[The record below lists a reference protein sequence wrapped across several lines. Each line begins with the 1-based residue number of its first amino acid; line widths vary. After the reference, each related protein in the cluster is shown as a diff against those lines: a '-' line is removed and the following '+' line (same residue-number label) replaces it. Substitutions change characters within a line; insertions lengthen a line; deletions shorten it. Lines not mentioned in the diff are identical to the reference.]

1 MTLGEILRLAARRA
15 PRKTAVIAGDRRFDF
30 EEYDRLANRFANL
43 LISAGVSPGDR
54 IASLLYNSPEYGVVH
69 FGNARAGSV
78 LVHIPPLYA
87 AAEIAGILERT
98 RPRVLVVDSAVHSRL
113 GDDCLAAIPTV
124 IVTGVPALEETLA
137 AQPDTAPD
145 PKIHGEIDP
154 AAPVA
159 MTFTGGTT
167 GRPKGAVV
175 SHTARFVSAASTA
188 REHQVTAQDVVGVVT
203 PMFHA
208 VGLMIWYQA
217 SILVGSTAVIFRRWD
232 PAEFIAETERHRVS
246 SVFLVPVQ
254 VRDLLR
260 SPAFDR
266 ERLASLRNIGV
277 GGAPTPPGLIEQCR
291 EALPHCGY
299 TDHYGQSETGP
310 LTILKPRDTGTHA
323 GTVGQAAA
331 GVDLRIVDP
340 DGNPVP
346 RGTIGEV
353 VARGPFLMEGY
364 FDDKEETARYF
375 RDGWGWTGDLA
386 KSDEDGYLTL
396 VGRSREIIISGGFNI
411 HPSEVETALASHPA
425 VEDCTVFGVPDE
437 RWGEAPVAL
446 VVPAAEVSAE
456 DLITHCTK
464 HLARYKRPREIV
476 FVNTIPHTP
485 SGKVQKPPLRAAYL
499 KARPVGS
506 RAAHSQPARSSPA
519 APRQRSREPPAGL
532 MAPSPP
538 ASQRDSAAKGKNPEL
553 PHGAPLGAVPTSRHG
568 PQARERRPP
577 VGTAARSA
585 ANAQPHSPSPR
596 TAGHNPHPRRTL
608 CKAPSPPSSC
618 SRAKPKKPSIS
629 TSGRSRTARS

>member
-1 MTLGEILRLAARRA
+1 MLLGEILRLAAERA
-15 PRKTAVIAGDRRFDF
+15 PRKTAAIASGQQIDF
-30 EEYDRLANRFANL
+30 REYDRLANRFAHL
-43 LISAGVSPGDR
+43 LIAHGVRPGDR
-54 IASLLYNSPEYGVVH
+54 IASLLFNSLEYGVVH

-87 AAEIAGILERT
+87 AAEIAEILERT
-98 RPRVLVVDSAVHSRL
+98 RPRVLVVDSAVQDRL
-113 GDDCLAAIPTV
+113 NVDVRSATPTV
-124 IVTGVPALEETLA
+124 IVTGVPALDGALGFGEATA
-137 AQPDTAPD
+137 AQSDAP
-145 PKIHGEIDP
+145 PKRDIDP
-154 AAPVA
+154 AAPVG

-175 SHTARFVSAASTA
+175 SHTARFVSATSTA

-217 SILVGSTAVIFRRWD
+217 SILTGCTSVIFRKWD
-232 PAEFIAETERHRVS
+232 PAEFIAATERHGIS

-266 ERLASLRNIGV
+266 DRLASLKNLGV
-277 GGAPTPPGLIEQCR
+277 GGAPTPPGLVEECR
-291 EALPHCGY
+291 AALPHCGY

-310 LTILKPRDTGTHA
+310 LTILKPWDTKTHA

-364 FDDKEETARYF
+364 FEDDEETARYF

-386 KSDEDGYLTL
+386 VADAEGYIRL
-396 VGRSREIIISGGFNI
+396 VGRSREVIISGGFNI
-411 HPSEVETALASHPA
+411 YPSEVETALASHPA

-437 RWGEAPVAL
+437 RWGEAPVAY
-446 VVPAAEVSAE
+446 VVREGDVSTDE
-456 DLITHCTK
+456 LIAHCESR
-464 HLARYKRPREIV
+464 LARYKRPREIV
-476 FVNTIPHTP
+476 FVETIPRTP
-485 SGKVQKPPLRAAYL
+485 SGKVRKPPLRAAYL
-499 KARPVGS
+499 KARPG
-506 RAAHSQPARSSPA
+506 
-519 APRQRSREPPAGL
+519 
-532 MAPSPP
+532 
-538 ASQRDSAAKGKNPEL
+538 
-553 PHGAPLGAVPTSRHG
+553 
-568 PQARERRPP
+568 
-577 VGTAARSA
+577 
-585 ANAQPHSPSPR
+585 
-596 TAGHNPHPRRTL
+596 
-608 CKAPSPPSSC
+608 
-618 SRAKPKKPSIS
+618 
-629 TSGRSRTARS
+629 

>member
-1 MTLGEILRLAARRA
+1 MTLGEILRLAALRA
-15 PRKTAVIAGDRRFDF
+15 PRKTAASAGERQLDF
-30 EEYDRLANRFANL
+30 REYDRLANRFANF
-43 LISAGVSPGDR
+43 LIACGVQPGDR
-54 IASLLYNSPEYGVVH
+54 IASLLFNSLEYGVVH

-87 AAEIAGILERT
+87 AAEIAEILERT
-98 RPRVLVVDSAVHSRL
+98 QPRVLVVDSAVRDRL
-113 GDDCLAAIPTV
+113 SADVLSVIPTV
-124 IVTGVPALEETLA
+124 IVTGVPTLDGALPFDDAIA
-137 AQPDTAPD
+137 AQPDTPPGRD
-145 PKIHGEIDP
+145 IEP

-175 SHTARFVSAASTA
+175 SHTARFVSASSTA
-188 REHQVTAQDVVGVVT
+188 REHQITAQDVVGAVT

-217 SILVGSTAVIFRRWD
+217 SILAGCTAVIFRKWD
-232 PAEFIAETERHRVS
+232 PAEFIAATERHGIS

-266 ERLASLRNIGV
+266 DRLASLKNLGV

-310 LTILKPRDTGTHA
+310 LTILKPWDTESHS
-323 GTVGQAAA
+323 GTVGQPAA

-340 DGNPVP
+340 DGNPVAT
-346 RGTIGEV
+346 GAVGEL

-364 FDDKEETARYF
+364 FEDDEETARYF

-386 KSDEDGYLTL
+386 KSDEDGYITL

-437 RWGEAPVAL
+437 RWGEAPVAY
-446 VVPAAEVSAE
+446 VVRSAEVTA
-456 DLITHCTK
+456 DALIAHCTDQ
-464 HLARYKRPREIV
+464 LARYKRPREIV
-476 FVNTIPHTP
+476 FVDTIPRTP
-485 SGKVQKPPLRAAYL
+485 SGKVRKPPLRDAYL
-499 KARPVGS
+499 KN
-506 RAAHSQPARSSPA
+506 QP
-519 APRQRSREPPAGL
+519 G
-532 MAPSPP
+532 
-538 ASQRDSAAKGKNPEL
+538 
-553 PHGAPLGAVPTSRHG
+553 
-568 PQARERRPP
+568 
-577 VGTAARSA
+577 
-585 ANAQPHSPSPR
+585 
-596 TAGHNPHPRRTL
+596 
-608 CKAPSPPSSC
+608 
-618 SRAKPKKPSIS
+618 
-629 TSGRSRTARS
+629 

>member
-15 PRKTAVIAGDRRFDF
+15 PRKTAVIAGDRQFDF
-30 EEYDRLANRFANL
+30 GEYDRLANRFANL
-43 LISAGVSPGDR
+43 LISAGVGPGDR
-54 IASLLYNSPEYGVVH
+54 VASLLFNSPEYGVVH

-87 AAEIAGILERT
+87 AAEIADILERT
-98 RPRVLVVDSAVHSRL
+98 RPRVLVVDAAVQDRL
-113 GDDCLAAIPTV
+113 SDDALSAIPTL
-124 IVTGVPALEETLA
+124 IVTGVPTFDGALDGAIEFGEAIA

-145 PKIHGEIDP
+145 RNIDP

-217 SILVGSTAVIFRRWD
+217 SILVGSSAVIFRKWD
-232 PAEFIAETERHRVS
+232 PAEFIAETERHRIS

-277 GGAPTPPGLIEQCR
+277 GGAPTPPGLIEECR
-291 EALPHCGY
+291 KALPHCGY

-310 LTILKPRDTGTHA
+310 LTILKPRDTKAHT

-364 FDDKEETARYF
+364 FEDEEETARYF

-386 KSDEDGYLTL
+386 VADAEGYIRL
-396 VGRSREIIISGGFNI
+396 VGRSREVIISGGFNI
-411 HPSEVETALASHPA
+411 YPAEIEAALASHPA

-437 RWGEAPVAL
+437 RWGEAPVAY
-446 VVPAAEVSAE
+446 VVRGADVSAE
-456 DLITHCTK
+456 DLIAHCESR
-464 HLARYKRPREIV
+464 LARYKRPREIV
-476 FVNTIPHTP
+476 FVNTIPRTP

-499 KARPVGS
+499 KGT
-506 RAAHSQPARSSPA
+506 
-519 APRQRSREPPAGL
+519 
-532 MAPSPP
+532 
-538 ASQRDSAAKGKNPEL
+538 
-553 PHGAPLGAVPTSRHG
+553 PLTPTEK
-568 PQARERRPP
+568 ERGDR
-577 VGTAARSA
+577 
-585 ANAQPHSPSPR
+585 
-596 TAGHNPHPRRTL
+596 
-608 CKAPSPPSSC
+608 
-618 SRAKPKKPSIS
+618 
-629 TSGRSRTARS
+629 